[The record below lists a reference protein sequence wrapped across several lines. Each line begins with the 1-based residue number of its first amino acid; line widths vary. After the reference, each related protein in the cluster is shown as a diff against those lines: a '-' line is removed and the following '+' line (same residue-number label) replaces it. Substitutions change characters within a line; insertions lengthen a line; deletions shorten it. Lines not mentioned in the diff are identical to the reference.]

1 MAHVPTAR
9 AAPPTAHTRLLP
21 PCLDPTP
28 SPPLPRPCPVAQVL
42 CTGFVPVDSAEL
54 VGEYYGESE
63 AKLRKIF
70 ADARGAARRTAAGAA
85 GVGSSACG
93 VVLFFDEVDA
103 LCAKREQAGGV
114 PHCAPGPMLGRVGRW
129 SARPNRCELEHA
141 ACAHICAGEMERRL
155 VTTFLCEMDE
165 FLPGDKVVTD

>member
-1 MAHVPTAR
+1 
-9 AAPPTAHTRLLP
+9 
-21 PCLDPTP
+21 
-28 SPPLPRPCPVAQVL
+28 VAQVL

-70 ADARGAARRTAAGAA
+70 ADARGAARRKAAGAA

-103 LCAKREQAGGV
+103 LCAKREQAGGA

-129 SARPNRCELEHA
+129 LARPNRCELEHA
-141 ACAHICAGEMERRL
+141 ERAHICAGEMERRL